1 MVYTL
6 TLLWNMRNDVEKYW
20 CNSRLSMILH
30 ITDIR
35 KIEIQF
41 HSFVAWSLSEN
52 EGSFVALPAFQQTK
66 FVIKNA
72 NVKFSRG

>member
-1 MVYTL
+1 
-6 TLLWNMRNDVEKYW
+6 
-20 CNSRLSMILH
+20 MILH

>member
-1 MVYTL
+1 
-6 TLLWNMRNDVEKYW
+6 
-20 CNSRLSMILH
+20 MILH

-41 HSFVAWSLSEN
+41 HSFVAWSLK

-66 FVIKNA
+66 FVIK
-72 NVKFSRG
+72 KRM